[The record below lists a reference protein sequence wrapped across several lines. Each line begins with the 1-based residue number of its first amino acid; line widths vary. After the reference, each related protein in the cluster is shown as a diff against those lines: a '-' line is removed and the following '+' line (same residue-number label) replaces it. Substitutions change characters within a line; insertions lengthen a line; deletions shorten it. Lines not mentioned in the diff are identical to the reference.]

1 LHHQSYT
8 TASVNAKLFVFFHV
22 DLAPPHHESLNPMKP
37 KTSPLRLALVVAML
51 VINSIPLPAYADNS
65 PVAAENTKAP
75 LQIESRTGIKVVLQ
89 VNSADTIPNGIGKQ
103 VLAAKNL
110 YDQYAALGM
119 ASGKDY
125 EIAMVFRG
133 DGVQFLL
140 TDDAYDAKVK
150 QPHPKGNPNKAIL
163 DALSKGGIKMYE
175 CGVAMKLKAYTP
187 EDILPYSRIVVSGIG
202 ALVDFEKSG
211 YLAITP

>member
-1 LHHQSYT
+1 
-8 TASVNAKLFVFFHV
+8 
-22 DLAPPHHESLNPMKP
+22 MKP
-37 KTSPLRLALVVAML
+37 KTLPLRLALVIASL
-51 VINSIPLPAYADNS
+51 AIQSFPLPAYAENS
-65 PVAAENTKAP
+65 SVTAENTKPP
-75 LQIESRTGIKVVLQ
+75 LQIESRTGIKIVLQ
-89 VNSADTIPNGIGKQ
+89 MNSADTIPNAIGKQ